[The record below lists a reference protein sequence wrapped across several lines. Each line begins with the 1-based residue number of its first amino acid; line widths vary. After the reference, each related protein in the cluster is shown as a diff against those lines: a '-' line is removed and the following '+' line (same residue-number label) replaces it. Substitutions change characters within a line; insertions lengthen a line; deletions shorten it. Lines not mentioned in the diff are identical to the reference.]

1 MHFHTAVTSIDTFKN
16 ISCWVWAVKE
26 DIRYP
31 MTDKNLVIKKS
42 TLTINGLSSVLEV
55 NSIYIQTKEW
65 LGYWVFV
72 SNALFNLLVW
82 LISEQ
87 YYNTSDPDF
96 LI

>member
-1 MHFHTAVTSIDTFKN
+1 
-16 ISCWVWAVKE
+16 
-26 DIRYP
+26 

-55 NSIYIQTKEW
+55 NSIYIQTKKW

-72 SNALFNLLVW
+72 SNALSNLLVW

>member
-1 MHFHTAVTSIDTFKN
+1 
-16 ISCWVWAVKE
+16 
-26 DIRYP
+26 

-87 YYNTSDPDF
+87 YYNTSDPDV